1 MRKHFLILMLMA
13 LLPFTAWAE
22 GEPTAKE
29 NLVYDGSAQVL
40 LNGGT
45 TTGKYFFYAAV
56 LNDAAKPGKAAYG
69 AAVPAKTNAADY
81 DVYYVMK
88 DANAAVTD
96 AEAAAAVKIDAS
108 IAAKPLTITLNL
120 GAGDIEETD
129 YTGAVINPGIKV
141 NGSALADPYVATWS
155 SQIKN
160 AGSYTVTVQKTVT
173 DDEVVFVNEEGTAD
187 FLVNKVPLSV
197 NAKHVTITYGDAAVE
212 NNALYTA
219 TGWKG
224 ADATDPEVNNLVVNV
239 NFGGAQPTNAG
250 VHPFTITAGTVN
262 NYAVTVSVA
271 NANLT
276 IEKKALTIQAVA
288 GAGFDYGEKTDYAP
302 TYTYDGLLPEDANT
316 DGTPKDGVLNSD
328 VTFTAIAAGDVN
340 FFNTDGSLKGNAGSY
355 VITPVVVGS
364 GTPLVQSNNYTVTC
378 LPTDGTTTKPNL
390 VVAPKSLAHTHVT
403 IAAIPSQEYAGTAR
417 TPVITITDSNVYGE
431 EKTLTVTTDYTVAWA
446 GALTGAGTYTG
457 TFTGVGNYT
466 TPATAPTKTFT
477 ITPAPLTVLIK
488 DQEKT
493 YNGDEFDFGYTW
505 STDPTPV
512 INNAATVLAAKA
524 DIYGIKNNEALD
536 VVFTKLP
543 ILEYAAINGSKK
555 NVSDAYVISVQSG
568 TGTSANYDVVFD
580 DGTLEIKPQTIYL
593 KADDLTQAYGKADKT
608 LTYSIYS
615 NAARTAGYALATGI
629 ETGKKNNTYLATAA
643 TLVRESGDG
652 FGEYAITFSTAPTAT
667 SNYTIDE
674 TLTPGVY
681 TIGKAQVRII
691 AENKTKTYDGVAPV
705 QSAGNV
711 ASETDLTY
719 KVIGLIDEDDL
730 ETAPTLSLVL
740 AEGEDGTDYKAAGY
754 VIKAEGA
761 VLKNPANYEP
771 ISYQNGVYTIEKK
784 QLTVTAKPQGL
795 LVGEKATDLDNSLV
809 EFDGLIDADKG
820 KVTATL
826 AFSANVQVDGSG
838 KIKAIA
844 DWAPALPAN
853 GIVVNGIEVTGI
865 AGAKAGNYFTSVTTP
880 TPASYLI
887 AGNLLITDATEL
899 ITITPANKATWTAAD
914 EATLKSYGWQD
925 IKDANN
931 KKATV
936 KFASFTMAPERWY
949 TMVLPFKTNVA
960 EISSKLGYAVV
971 NVLNTSNNTNEVKFK
986 LHMQDIEANEP
997 FLVKVYKQIDLAD
1010 LSGDADATDDPLTFT
1025 GKTIAYVETPSVA
1038 DAKGTQFIGTFMGY
1052 IGTEGTTDE
1061 YYMATSNGKWYNA
1074 GIKGDDGKCGYTRP
1088 SGAYLKV
1095 AEGVH
1100 ARILIEEPDGTTSIQ
1115 TITANGEMV
1124 PAQGW
1129 YTLNG
1134 VKLQGVPTEKGIY
1147 INNGKKVV
1155 IK

>member
-1 MRKHFLILMLMA
+1 M
-13 LLPFTAWAE
+13 
-22 GEPTAKE
+22 
-29 NLVYDGSAQVL
+29 
-40 LNGGT
+40 
-45 TTGKYFFYAAV
+45 
-56 LNDAAKPGKAAYG
+56 
-69 AAVPAKTNAADY
+69 
-81 DVYYVMK
+81 
-88 DANAAVTD
+88 
-96 AEAAAAVKIDAS
+96 
-108 IAAKPLTITLNL
+108 
-120 GAGDIEETD
+120 
-129 YTGAVINPGIKV
+129 
-141 NGSALADPYVATWS
+141 
-155 SQIKN
+155 
-160 AGSYTVTVQKTVT
+160 
-173 DDEVVFVNEEGTAD
+173 
-187 FLVNKVPLSV
+187 
-197 NAKHVTITYGDAAVE
+197 
-212 NNALYTA
+212 
-219 TGWKG
+219 
-224 ADATDPEVNNLVVNV
+224 NNLVVNV

-288 GAGFDYGEKTDYAP
+288 GAGFDYGEVTSYAP

-340 FFNTDGSLKGNAGSY
+340 FFNTDGSIKGNAGSY

-378 LPTDGTTTKPNL
+378 LPTDGTVDKPNL

-403 IAAIPSQEYAGTAR
+403 IAAIPSQEYAGTAL

-466 TPATAPTKTFT
+466 TPTTAPTKTFT

-493 YNGDEFDFGYTW
+493 YDNNEFDFGYTW

-512 INNAATVLAAKA
+512 INNAADVLAAKA
-524 DIYGIKNNEALD
+524 DIYGIKNNEALN

-652 FGEYAITFSTAPTAT
+652 YGEYAITFSTAPTAT

-691 AENKTKTYDGVAPV
+691 AENKTKEYDGVAPV

-761 VLKNPANYEP
+761 VLKNPENYEP

-795 LVGEKATDLDNSLV
+795 LVGEKATDLDPTLV
-809 EFDGLIDADKG
+809 IFDGLIDADKD
-820 KVTATL
+820 KVTAVLQFSNKVLLNTDDEIKPL
-826 AFSANVQVDGSG
+826 AEQTYAVEGV
-838 KIKAIA
+838 IT
-844 DWAPALPAN
+844 
-853 GIVVNGIEVTGI
+853 NGIEVKEIT
-865 AGAKAGNYFTSVTTP
+865 GAKAGNYFTSVTTP
-880 TPASYLI
+880 TPESYLI
-887 AGNLLITDATEL
+887 AGNLLITDAAEI

-914 EATLKSYGWQD
+914 EATRKSYGWQA

-960 EISSKLGYAVV
+960 DISSKLGYAVV
-971 NVLNTSNNTNEVKFK
+971 NVLNTSNSADEVKFK

-997 FLVKVYKQIDLAD
+997 FLVKVYKEIDLANTD
-1010 LSGDADATDDPLTFT
+1010 LDGDHVALDPLTFE

-1100 ARILIEEPDGTTSIQ
+1100 ARILIEEPDGTTSIH
-1115 TITANGEMV
+1115 TLTANGEMV

>member
-1 MRKHFLILMLMA
+1 MRKHFLLLFLMTLIPFYGWAAIDWTTEPVADDA
-13 LLPFTAWAE
+13 LVYTGAAQDLLSTLGTPAE
-22 GEPTAKE
+22 GTATYAVTLAGADQPAATKF
-29 NLVYDGSAQVL
+29 SA
-40 LNGGT
+40 
-45 TTGKYFFYAAV
+45 TGY
-56 LNDAAKPGKAAYG
+56 KA
-69 AAVPAKTNAADY
+69 TNAADY
-81 DVYYVMK
+81 TVW
-88 DANAAVTD
+88 
-96 AEAAAAVKIDAS
+96 VKVGTEVESIPAS
-108 IAAKPLTITLNL
+108 IATKPLAITLNL
-120 GAGDIEETD
+120 GTGDIEETD
-129 YTGAVINPGIKV
+129 YTGAVINPNIKV
-141 NGSALADPYVATWS
+141 DGSALADPYVATWS

-340 FFNTDGSLKGNAGSY
+340 FFNTDGSIKGNAGSY

-403 IAAIPSQEYAGTAR
+403 IAPIPSQEYAGTAR

-466 TPATAPTKTFT
+466 TPATALTKTFT

-629 ETGKKNNTYLATAA
+629 ETGKKNNTYLTTAA
-643 TLVRESGDG
+643 TLERESGDG

-674 TLTPGVY
+674 TLTSGVY

-691 AENKTKTYDGVAPV
+691 AENKTKEYDGVAPV

-711 ASETDLTY
+711 ASETKLTY

-844 DWAPALPAN
+844 DWDPALPAN

-880 TPASYLI
+880 TAASYLI

-914 EATLKSYGWQD
+914 ETTQKSYGWQA

-936 KFASFTMAPERWY
+936 KFASFTMKAEQWY

-971 NVLNTSNNTNEVKFK
+971 NVLNTSNSSNEVKFK

-997 FLVKVYKQIDLAD
+997 FLVKVYKQIDLANTD
-1010 LSGDADATDDPLTFT
+1010 LDGDHATLDPLTFT
-1025 GKTIAYVETPSVA
+1025 GKTIAYVETPSVK
-1038 DAKGTQFIGTFMGY
+1038 DAKGTQYIGTFMGY

-1061 YYMATSNGKWYNA
+1061 YYMATSKGKWYNA

-1100 ARILIEEPDGTTSIQ
+1100 ARILIEEPDGTTSIH
-1115 TITANGEMV
+1115 TLTANGEMV